1 MIPRTRLAALLAL
14 PALLSPALHAQDY
27 TQGNAQGGPQA
38 QDASNEQY
46 QGENPDRYAMVRA
59 LDGQAQ
65 ITKGEVQDTLT
76 KGTPVGEGDVV
87 DSSGRGVLQLAD
99 GTRIAFG
106 AGTRFTVASL
116 FKDQNGDRQVLLR
129 LDRGRLR
136 VKADDDSGAM
146 VRIDTPSGSI
156 ASTTRS
162 TFNVQVDSDGV
173 TRISVRSGS
182 VRVSNQRD
190 DMRLAAGEQLS
201 VFGSQDPLSRVRA
214 FNTYDQDDFDRWVD
228 GAWTVKRGESWDRVP
243 AQLRYYSD
251 DLDSN
256 GSWVYSEDYGWVW
269 KPNRVADDWRPYY
282 SGRWAAYPGGM
293 TWISYDPWA
302 YVTYHHGRWAWA
314 AGGWC
319 WIPGVYYSPAWV
331 AWSNWGGY
339 CGWAPLGYYNTPAV
353 WGYGAWG
360 GGYCW
365 NVVSINYINV
375 YNVNRYCSYDRTIIR
390 GFNRGTGASG
400 WVAGRGIQPP
410 WRTRPLMAT
419 HAEFRSPGNGAFNR
433 AFQPAV
439 ERQRFTA
446 YQERAA
452 SHGRTVYFRP
462 GNTGIVP
469 PNRGGVASPVRTP
482 FEDRGALNRQHEGR
496 PGNTGGNTGIV
507 PPDRRGNGGVINRPG
522 TTVPDRGFPDRGGRP
537 ENTGRPGNPGRPG
550 NTGIVP
556 PDRRIPD
563 RGIPDRGIPDRGNTG
578 RGNTGIVPPDRRP
591 APERTPDRSFDRD
604 FDRPAPRPMPQ
615 APRREAPPVRE
626 APPRFE
632 NRQPAP
638 QRENRP
644 SAPARSEP
652 TRSEPTRSEPSRG
665 SSGGWRG
672 RR

>member
-14 PALLSPALHAQDY
+14 PALLSPALHAQE
-27 TQGNAQGGPQA
+27 ASQA
-38 QDASNEQY
+38 PQDASNQQY

-65 ITKGEVQDTLT
+65 ITKGEVQDALT

-99 GTRIAFG
+99 GTRLAFG
-106 AGTRFTVASL
+106 SNTRFTVASL

-146 VRIDTPSGSI
+146 VRVDTPSGSI
-156 ASTTRS
+156 SSTSRA
-162 TFNVQVDSDGV
+162 TFNVQVDTDGV
-173 TRISVRSGS
+173 TRVSVRSGS

-201 VFGSQDPLSRVRA
+201 IFGSQDPLSRVRA
-214 FNTYDQDDFDRWVD
+214 FNTYDQDDFDRWCD
-228 GAWTVKRGESWDRVP
+228 GAWTVRRGESWDRVP
-243 AQLRYYSD
+243 EQLRYYSD

-256 GSWVYSEDYGWVW
+256 GSWVYSDEYGWVW
-269 KPNRVADDWRPYY
+269 RPNRVAADWRPYY
-282 SGRWAAYPGGM
+282 DGRWAAYPGGM

-331 AWSNWGGY
+331 AWSNWDGY
-339 CGWAPLGYYNTPAV
+339 CGWAPLGYYNTPCT

-375 YNVNRYCSYDRTIIR
+375 YNVNRYCAYDTTIIR

-400 WVAGRGIQPP
+400 WVAGRGITPP

-419 HAEFRSPGNGAFNR
+419 HTEFRNPGGGAFNR

-439 ERQRFTA
+439 ERERFTA
-446 YQERAA
+446 YQQRAA
-452 SHGRTVYFRP
+452 SNGRQVYFRP
-462 GNTGIVP
+462 ANQGNTGIVP
-469 PNRGGVASPVRTP
+469 PNRGNGGVANPVRTP
-482 FEDRGALNRQHEGR
+482 FEDRGALDRGR
-496 PGNTGGNTGIV
+496 PGNDHTPMRPLPDRGVNGGIVPPNRGTSSDRTPMRPLPDRGSNGGIVPPNRGTSSDRTPMRPLPDRGGNTGIV
-507 PPDRRGNGGVINRPG
+507 PPDRRP
-522 TTVPDRGFPDRGGRP
+522 
-537 ENTGRPGNPGRPG
+537 
-550 NTGIVP
+550 
-556 PDRRIPD
+556 
-563 RGIPDRGIPDRGNTG
+563 
-578 RGNTGIVPPDRRP
+578 
-591 APERTPDRSFDRD
+591 TPDRSFERD
-604 FDRPAPRPMPQ
+604 FDRPAPRREAPPQ
-615 APRREAPPVRE
+615 EAPRREAPPMRE

-638 QRENRP
+638 QRESRP
-644 SAPARSEP
+644 EP
-652 TRSEPTRSEPSRG
+652 PPRSEPSRNEAPRG
-665 SSGGWRG
+665 NSGEGRGGGGWR
-672 RR
+672 R

>member
-14 PALLSPALHAQDY
+14 PALLSPALR
-27 TQGNAQGGPQA
+27 A
-38 QDASNEQY
+38 QDAAQTPQDANNQQY

-99 GTRIAFG
+99 GTRLAFG
-106 AGTRFTVASL
+106 SGTRFTVASL
-116 FKDQNGDRQVLLR
+116 FKNQNGDRQVLLR

-136 VKADDDSGAM
+136 VKADDDSNAM

-156 ASTTRS
+156 SSSSRA
-162 TFNVQVDSDGV
+162 TFNVQVDTDGV

-214 FNTYDQDDFDRWVD
+214 FNTYDQDDFDRWCD
-228 GAWTVKRGESWDRVP
+228 GAWTVRRGESWDRVP

-256 GSWVYSEDYGWVW
+256 GSWVYSDDYGWVW
-269 KPNRVADDWRPYY
+269 RPNSVAADWRPYY

-339 CGWAPLGYYNTPAV
+339 CGWAPLGYYNTPCT

-375 YNVNRYCSYDRTIIR
+375 YNVNRYCSYDTTIIR

-400 WVAGRGIQPP
+400 WVAGQGIQPP

-439 ERQRFTA
+439 ERERFSA
-446 YQERAA
+446 YQQRAA
-452 SHGRTVYFRP
+452 SNGRQVYFRP
-462 GNTGIVP
+462 TTSGNTGIVP
-469 PNRGGVASPVRTP
+469 PNRGNGGVANPVRTP
-482 FEDRGALNRQHEGR
+482 FEDRGALDRRQEGR
-496 PGNTGGNTGIV
+496 PGNTGPGNTGIIPPNRGNGGMVNRPNPVPDRGVTQRPGNTGPGNTGIV
-507 PPDRRGNGGVINRPG
+507 PPDRRGS
-522 TTVPDRGFPDRGGRP
+522 DRGFPGRDAQ
-537 ENTGRPGNPGRPG
+537 PGNS
-550 NTGIVP
+550 GITP
-556 PDRRIPD
+556 PN
-563 RGIPDRGIPDRGNTG
+563 RGDSG
-578 RGNTGIVPPDRRP
+578 RRP
-591 APERTPDRSFDRD
+591 VPDRSFERD
-604 FDRPAPRPMPQ
+604 FDRPAPRREAPPQ
-615 APRREAPPVRE
+615 EAPRREAPPMRE

-638 QRENRP
+638 QRESRP
-644 SAPARSEP
+644 EPPPRSEAP
-652 TRSEPTRSEPSRG
+652 RG
-665 SSGGWRG
+665 NSGEGRGGGWR
-672 RR
+672 R

>member
-14 PALLSPALHAQDY
+14 PALLSPALHAQDP
-27 TQGNAQGGPQA
+27 AQYGGQTS
-38 QDASNEQY
+38 QDANGQQY

-99 GTRIAFG
+99 GTRLAFG
-106 AGTRFTVASL
+106 SGTRFTVASL

-156 ASTTRS
+156 SSTNRA
-162 TFNVQVDSDGV
+162 TFNVQVDTDGV
-173 TRISVRSGS
+173 TRISVRSGQ

-190 DMRLAAGEQLS
+190 DMRLAAGEQIS

-214 FNTYDQDDFDRWVD
+214 FNTYDQDDFDRWCD
-228 GAWTVKRGESWDRVP
+228 GAWTVRRGESWDRVP
-243 AQLRYYSD
+243 EQLRYYSD

-256 GSWVYSEDYGWVW
+256 GSWVYSDDYGWVW
-269 KPNRVADDWRPYY
+269 RPNRVAADWRPYY
-282 SGRWAAYPGGM
+282 DGRWAAYPGGM

-339 CGWAPLGYYNTPAV
+339 CGWAPLGYYNTPCT

-375 YNVNRYCSYDRTIIR
+375 YNVNRYCAYDTTIIR

-400 WVAGRGIQPP
+400 WVAGRGITPP

-419 HAEFRSPGNGAFNR
+419 HTEFRNPGNGAFNR

-439 ERQRFTA
+439 ERERFGA
-446 YQERAA
+446 YQQRAA
-452 SHGRTVYFRP
+452 SNGRQVYFRP
-462 GNTGIVP
+462 TPSGNTGIVP
-469 PNRGGVASPVRTP
+469 PNRGNGGVANPVRTP
-482 FEDRGALNRQHEGR
+482 FEDRGALNRSQEGR
-496 PGNTGGNTGIV
+496 PGNPRPGNTGIVPPNRGNGGVINRPNPVPDRGTTQRPGNTGPGNTGPGNTGIV
-507 PPDRRGNGGVINRPG
+507 PPDRRG
-522 TTVPDRGFPDRGGRP
+522 PDRGFPGRDAQ
-537 ENTGRPGNPGRPG
+537 PGNS
-550 NTGIVP
+550 GITP
-556 PDRRIPD
+556 PN
-563 RGIPDRGIPDRGNTG
+563 RGDSG
-578 RGNTGIVPPDRRP
+578 RRP
-591 APERTPDRSFDRD
+591 VPDRSFERD
-604 FDRPAPRPMPQ
+604 FDRPAPRREAPPQ
-615 APRREAPPVRE
+615 EAPRREAPPMRE

-638 QRENRP
+638 QRESRP
-644 SAPARSEP
+644 EPPPRSEAP
-652 TRSEPTRSEPSRG
+652 RG
-665 SSGGWRG
+665 NSGEGRGGGGWR
-672 RR
+672 R

>member
-14 PALLSPALHAQDY
+14 PALLSPALHAQEAS
-27 TQGNAQGGPQA
+27 QVPQ
-38 QDASNEQY
+38 DTSNQQY

-65 ITKGEVQDTLT
+65 ITKGDVQDTLS

-99 GTRIAFG
+99 GTRLAFG
-106 AGTRFTVASL
+106 SGTRFTVASL

-156 ASTTRS
+156 SSSTRA

-173 TRISVRSGS
+173 TRVSVRSGQ

-201 VFGSQDPLSRVRA
+201 IFGSQDPLSRVRA
-214 FNTYDQDDFDRWVD
+214 FNTYDQDDFDRWSD
-228 GAWTVKRGESWDRVP
+228 GAWTVRRGESWDRVP

-256 GSWVYSEDYGWVW
+256 GSWVYSDDYGWVW
-269 KPNRVADDWRPYY
+269 KPNRVAADWRPYY
-282 SGRWAAYPGGM
+282 DGRWAAYPGGM

-339 CGWAPLGYYNTPAV
+339 CGWAPLGYYNTPCT

-375 YNVNRYCSYDRTIIR
+375 YNVNRYCAYDTTIIR

-419 HAEFRSPGNGAFNR
+419 HTEFRNPGNGAFNR

-439 ERQRFTA
+439 ERERFTA
-446 YQERAA
+446 YQQRAA
-452 SHGRTVYFRP
+452 SNGRQVYFQPRPQNAGQNSGIVPPTRGNGGVANPARPPFEDRGQLNRGNEGRP

-469 PNRGGVASPVRTP
+469 PNRG
-482 FEDRGALNRQHEGR
+482 
-496 PGNTGGNTGIV
+496 
-507 PPDRRGNGGVINRPG
+507 NGGVINRPNPI
-522 TTVPDRGFPDRGGRP
+522 PDRG
-537 ENTGRPGNPGRPG
+537 TTQRPG
-550 NTGIVP
+550 NT
-556 PDRRIPD
+556 
-563 RGIPDRGIPDRGNTG
+563 
-578 RGNTGIVPPDRRP
+578 GNTGIVPPDRRP
-591 APERTPDRSFDRD
+591 TSERVPDRSFDRD
-604 FDRPAPRPMPQ
+604 FDRPAPPRE
-615 APRREAPPVRE
+615 APRREAPPMRE
-626 APPRFE
+626 APPREAAPRFE

-638 QRENRP
+638 QRESRP
-644 SAPARSEP
+644 SAPSRNEAPRGNSGGNSGEG
-652 TRSEPTRSEPSRG
+652 RG
-665 SSGGWRG
+665 SGGGWR
-672 RR
+672 R